1 MKLTEIYSR
10 LSFQFSPMGWW
21 PGDSRYEYFVG
32 CILAQ
37 NTNWNRVIPVIERMK
52 KMDILAP
59 EKFLQLGH
67 EQLAEVLKGSG
78 TYRRKAEY
86 LRIAGEYMLSIG
98 WNGTP
103 ESVADNTDTIRNE
116 LLELKGT
123 GPETCDCIL
132 LYVLERPVFVVDA
145 YTIRI
150 MSRHGLCNGKAKY
163 SEVQKIF
170 HRELSPDVS
179 MFNEFHALFVECGKQ
194 FCRPEPLCSNCP
206 LNEEKENSFN

>member
-1 MKLTEIYSR
+1 
-10 LSFQFSPMGWW
+10 MGWW
-21 PGDSRYEYFVG
+21 PGDSWHEYFVG

-37 NTNWNRVIPVIERMK
+37 NTNWNRVVPVIERMK
-52 KMDILAP
+52 KIDILVP
-59 EKFLQLGH
+59 EKFLQLSK
-67 EQLAEVLKGSG
+67 EQLSEVLRGAG

-86 LRIAGEYMLSIG
+86 LRIAGDYMLSIG

-103 ESVADNTDTIRNE
+103 DSVTDSTDSLRKE
-116 LLELKGT
+116 LLKLKGT

-145 YTIRI
+145 YTTRI
-150 MSRHGLCNGKAKY
+150 LSRHGLCSKNAKY

-170 HRELSPDVS
+170 HGKFSPDVS
-179 MFNEFHALFVECGKQ
+179 MFNEFHALLVECGKQ

-206 LNEEKENSFN
+206 LNEATDTPWKLENR

>member
-1 MKLTEIYSR
+1 MKLNEIYNR
-10 LSFQFSPMGWW
+10 LSSRFSPMGWW
-21 PGDSRYEYFVG
+21 PGDSWHEYFVG
-32 CILAQ
+32 CVLAQ
-37 NTNWNRVIPVIERMK
+37 NTNWNRVVPVIQRMK

-59 EKFLQLGH
+59 EKFLQLGQ
-67 EQLAEVLKGSG
+67 EGLSEVLRGAG

-86 LRIAGEYMLSIG
+86 LRIAGEYMLSRG

-103 ESVADNTDTIRNE
+103 ESVTGSTDTLRNE

-145 YTIRI
+145 YTTRI
-150 MSRHGLCNGKAKY
+150 LSRHGLCNEKAKY

-170 HRELSPDVS
+170 QQGLNPDVG

-194 FCRPEPLCSNCP
+194 FCRPEPLCRDCP
-206 LNEEKENSFN
+206 LNEKRKTP

>member
-1 MKLTEIYSR
+1 MKLQEIYSK
-10 LSFQFSPMGWW
+10 LSSQLSPMGWW
-21 PGDSRYEYFVG
+21 PGESWHEYFVG

-37 NTNWNRVIPVIERMK
+37 NTNWNRVVPVIERMK
-52 KMDILAP
+52 RMGILAP
-59 EKFLQLGH
+59 EKFLQLSQ
-67 EQLAEVLKGSG
+67 EQLSEILKGSG

-86 LRIAGEYMLSIG
+86 LRIAGEYMLFIG

-103 ESVADNTDTIRNE
+103 ESVADNTDTIRDQ

-150 MSRHGLCNGKAKY
+150 MSRHGLCNRKAKY
-163 SEVQKIF
+163 SEVQNVF
-170 HRELSPDVS
+170 HRELIPDVS

-194 FCRPEPLCSNCP
+194 FCRPEPLCNNCP
-206 LNEEKENSFN
+206 LNEEKENS